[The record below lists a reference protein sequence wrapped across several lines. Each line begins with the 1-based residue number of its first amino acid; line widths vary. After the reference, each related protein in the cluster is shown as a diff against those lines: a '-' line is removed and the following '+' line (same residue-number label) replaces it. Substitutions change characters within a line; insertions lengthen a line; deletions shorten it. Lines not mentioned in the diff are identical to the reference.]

1 MFDAPAAVAT
11 ADAVETFIARWQH
24 TTGTEKA
31 NYQLFLSELCALL
44 ELPSPDPASKDN
56 SENAYTFERRVDIE
70 PSDDSFK
77 E

>member
-11 ADAVETFIARWQH
+11 PEAVDTFIARWKG

-44 ELPSPDPASKDN
+44 ALPTPDPASKDN
-56 SENAYTFERRVDIE
+56 SENG
-70 PSDDSFK
+70 
-77 E
+77 